1 LHRRRVLEALLLS
14 PALAL
19 PAAAEIASRPE
30 ERGPIR
36 AATRIVVLG
45 DSLGEGLWASLYRRF
60 YRAKGLQIINAAKA
74 STGFN
79 ATPYEDEVDAIL
91 RRGRIDLLVVQTGA
105 NDRQRVL
112 SLDGKSFA
120 RFGTPE
126 WFTLYGQRLTH
137 FLARVEQRRIPVLWV
152 GLPVMRQR
160 PYDEGMRIITRMHQ
174 EHAERH
180 GAIFLD
186 IARFTADEEGE
197 FVELLTVS
205 PGRQRRF
212 RHEDGVHFWEFGYDR
227 VAAYVVAMIRGRFP
241 GLLPQ

>member
-1 LHRRRVLEALLLS
+1 MHRRRVLEALMLS

-30 ERGPIR
+30 ERGPV
-36 AATRIVVLG
+36 RIVVLG
-45 DSLGEGLWASLYRRF
+45 DSLGEGLWASLFRRF
-60 YRAKGLQIINAAKA
+60 ARAKGVQIINAARA

-79 ATPYEDEVDAIL
+79 ATPYEDEVEAML
-91 RRGRIDLLVVQTGA
+91 RRGRIDLLIVQTGG

-112 SLDGKSFA
+112 ALDGKGFA
-120 RFGTPE
+120 HFGTPE
-126 WFTLYGQRLTH
+126 WFTLYGQRLSY
-137 FLARVEQRRIPVLWV
+137 FLARVQQRRIPLLWV
-152 GLPVMRQR
+152 GLPVMRHR

-180 GAIFLD
+180 GAVFVD
-186 IARFTADEEGE
+186 IVRYTAGEEGE
-197 FVELLTVS
+197 FVELLTVP
-205 PGRQRRF
+205 PGRVRRF

-227 VAAYVVAMIRGRFP
+227 VAAHVADVIRSRFP